1 MTNLL
6 APRRRDTLAGLASA
20 LALGGCIPAFPLGGP
35 DPRTFR
41 VTPKYTFADDLPTVT
56 WSLAVAEPSA
66 ERTLDTNRIAVVTN
80 GTNVD
85 YVALA
90 FWIDRAP
97 SMLQTL
103 IVQSFRNSGRIA
115 QVGTTRDRLRAD
127 FLLTSDLRAFQL
139 NRGNGQD
146 QIRVRLDVQL
156 LRMPQRDPVGSES
169 IAADWVPAGS
179 GVDAAVGAF
188 DEATGRVLKDLV
200 AWTLRSGQRGLR

>member
-1 MTNLL
+1 MTKPPSL
-6 APRRRDTLAGLASA
+6 RRRDTLAGLAAASA
-20 LALGGCIPAFPLGGP
+20 LAGCIPALPIGGP

-66 ERTLDTNRIAVVTN
+66 ERTLDTNRLAVVTN
-80 GTNVD
+80 GINVD

-103 IVQSFRNSGRIA
+103 IVQSFRNSGRIT

-127 FLLTSDLRAFQL
+127 FLLSSDLRAFQL

-169 IAADWVPAGS
+169 IAADALPAGS

>member
-1 MTNLL
+1 MTNPL

-179 GVDAAVGAF
+179 GVDAAVVAF

>member
-1 MTNLL
+1 MTNPL

-41 VTPKYTFADDLPTVT
+41 VTPKYTFAEDLPSVS

-66 ERTLDTNRIAVVTN
+66 ERTLDTNRLAVVT
-80 GTNVD
+80 GGIAVD

-103 IVQSFRNSGRIA
+103 IVQSFRNSGRIE
-115 QVGTTRDRLRAD
+115 QVGTTRDRLRPD
-127 FLLTSDLRAFQL
+127 FLLTSDLRTFQL
-139 NRGNGQD
+139 NRGNGPEVV
-146 QIRVRLDVQL
+146 RVRLDVQL
-156 LRMPQRDPVGSES
+156 LRMPQRNPIGSQSLSADWTPTGGGIDPVV
-169 IAADWVPAGS
+169 A
-179 GVDAAVGAF
+179 AF
-188 DEATGRVLKDLV
+188 DEATGKVLKDLV
-200 AWTLRSGQRGLR
+200 AWTLRTGQRSMR